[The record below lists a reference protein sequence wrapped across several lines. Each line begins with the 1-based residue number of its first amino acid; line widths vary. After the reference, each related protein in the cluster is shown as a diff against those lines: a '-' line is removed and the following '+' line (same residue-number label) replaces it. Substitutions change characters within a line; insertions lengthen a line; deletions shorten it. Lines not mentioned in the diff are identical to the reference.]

1 LQKVAAQMHD
11 PDFHTRIVIPAD
23 GKRAYLLL
31 KYLTLFGE
39 LTDRVEIA
47 VRDSARLAEVG
58 KLGGRKLP
66 PEFFYRTLLT
76 PADTFKF
83 ELNIKEDL
91 PWSPVS
97 WKFILEDVNGK
108 EILTTAGG
116 KQWLR
121 YYVWDWKLPES
132 EQVPLP
138 GTYYY
143 YLRWWSGDGQ
153 VYTAPKKPLIVS
165 RDNRRINIEISRE
178 REFKL
183 NPKMKATIL
192 VQ

>member
-1 LQKVAAQMHD
+1 
-11 PDFHTRIVIPAD
+11 
-23 GKRAYLLL
+23 
-31 KYLTLFGE
+31 
-39 LTDRVEIA
+39 
-47 VRDSARLAEVG
+47 VG

-66 PEFFYRTLLT
+66 PEFFYRNILT
-76 PADTFKF
+76 PPDTFKF
-83 ELNIKEDL
+83 ELNIKQDL

-97 WKFILEDVNGK
+97 WKFILEDADGR
-108 EILTTAGG
+108 EILTTSGT

-153 VYTAPKKPLIVS
+153 VYTASKKPLIVS
-165 RDNRRINIEISRE
+165 RDNRRISIEISRE
-178 REFKL
+178 KDFKP
-183 NPKMKATIL
+183 NPKTRATIL